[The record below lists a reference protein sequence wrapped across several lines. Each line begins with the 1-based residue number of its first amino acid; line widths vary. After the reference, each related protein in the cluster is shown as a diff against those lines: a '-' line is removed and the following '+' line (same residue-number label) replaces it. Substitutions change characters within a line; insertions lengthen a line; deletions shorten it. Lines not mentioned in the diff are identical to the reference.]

1 MQKRELCRLRYP
13 GPQINNRRERIRRE
27 LLERSPHL
35 SGDAI
40 TRIFHKDLEILF
52 DLYDLHFFHG
62 YFRRQFQG
70 QLLFSLSMR
79 MNRNAGMTI
88 YPPNLQSLTPEE
100 ERYEL
105 RIAVFLL
112 FSYEKLQREKIV
124 NGIKTRDS
132 LQALQLIFEHELC
145 HIIELHCFKESSCRK
160 ERFQTLAFNI
170 FGHTGSCHQLPLMP
184 EIAAAEY
191 GLSVGDEVS
200 FQVDGRTFNGVIFRI
215 TRRATV
221 MVPDARGTFQDRIGG
236 RYHKFYVP
244 LSLLKKR
251 KHTLSTK

>member
-1 MQKRELCRLRYP
+1 MQKYELSKLRYP
-13 GPQINNRRERIRRE
+13 VQQINDRREKVRRE
-27 LLERSPHL
+27 LLEKSPHL
-35 SGDAI
+35 SGAAV
-40 TRIFHKDLEILF
+40 TRICSKDLEVLF
-52 DLYDLHFFHG
+52 DLYDLLFFRG
-62 YFRRQFQG
+62 YFHRQFRG
-70 QLLFSLSMR
+70 QLLFSLSNR
-79 MNRNAGMTI
+79 MNRNAGATI
-88 YPPNLQSLTPEE
+88 YPPNLQNLTPEE

-112 FSYEKLQREKIV
+112 FSYEKLQREKVV

-145 HIIELHCFKESSCRK
+145 HIIELHCFKESSCRR
-160 ERFQTLAFNI
+160 ERFQNMALNI

-200 FQVDGRTFNGVIFRI
+200 FQVDGRSFNGVIFRI

-221 MVPDARGTFQDRIGG
+221 MVPDARGAFQDRIGK

-244 LSLLKKR
+244 LPLLKKR
-251 KHTLSTK
+251 KHTLTSK

>member
-1 MQKRELCRLRYP
+1 MQKSELCKLQYSP
-13 GPQINNRRERIRRE
+13 QQINSKRKKVRQGLLRE
-27 LLERSPHL
+27 SPHL

-40 TRIFHKDLEILF
+40 TRIFRTDLEVLF
-52 DLYDLHFFHG
+52 DLYDLFFFRG
-62 YFRRQFQG
+62 YFRSQFRG
-70 QLLFSLSMR
+70 RLLFSLSSR

-88 YPPNLQSLTPEE
+88 YPPNLQCLTPEE

-112 FSYEKLQREKIV
+112 FSYEKLQRDKMV
-124 NGIKTRDS
+124 NGIKTEDS

-145 HIIELHCFKESSCRK
+145 HLIELHCFKVSSCRG

-170 FGHTGSCHQLPLMP
+170 FAHAGSCHQLPLMP
-184 EIAAAEY
+184 EIAAVEY

-200 FQVDGRTFNGVIFRI
+200 FSGEGRTFTGVISRI

-221 MVPDARGTFQDRIGG
+221 MVPDAGGTFQDRGG
-236 RYHKFYVP
+236 KRYHKFYVP
-244 LSLLKKR
+244 LSLLKK
-251 KHTLSTK
+251 KKCTLLSK